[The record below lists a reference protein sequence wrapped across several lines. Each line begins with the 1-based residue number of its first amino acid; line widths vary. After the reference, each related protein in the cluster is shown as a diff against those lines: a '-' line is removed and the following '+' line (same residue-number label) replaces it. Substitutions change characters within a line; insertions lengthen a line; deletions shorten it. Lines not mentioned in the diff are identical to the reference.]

1 MVVFNPAPIIASMNL
16 RRRLEREREKEREIE
31 KKKKEEEN
39 RKYPFKNK
47 VIEGEQIEIYPYYMV
62 KMVKEYKIEE
72 DGQIN
77 ILEKVYRPKEVIKY
91 YKMEI
96 GNKIEIIQ
104 ENY

>member
-1 MVVFNPAPIIASMNL
+1 MVVFNSALIIASMNL
-16 RRRLEREREKEREIE
+16 RRRLEKEKEREIE
-31 KKKKEEEN
+31 KKKKEEKN

-77 ILEKVYRPKEVIKY
+77 ILEKVYRPKEIIKY

>member
-31 KKKKEEEN
+31 EKKKEEES

-47 VIEGEQIEIYPYYMV
+47 VVEGEQIEIYPYYID

-77 ILEKVYRPKEVIKY
+77 ILEEVYRPKEVIKC
-91 YKMEI
+91 YKMKI
-96 GNKIEIIQ
+96 GNEIEIIQ